1 MREELD
7 TLVKQYQATREAF
20 QKNEPSLSKKE
31 SSDLL
36 VRIIATLIRAKECEE
51 GELLEW
57 PMAYNGIADSID
69 IDNTLK
75 PAAVL
80 IGIAGLIRL

>member
-51 GELLEW
+51 GELLE
-57 PMAYNGIADSID
+57 
-69 IDNTLK
+69 
-75 PAAVL
+75 
-80 IGIAGLIRL
+80 